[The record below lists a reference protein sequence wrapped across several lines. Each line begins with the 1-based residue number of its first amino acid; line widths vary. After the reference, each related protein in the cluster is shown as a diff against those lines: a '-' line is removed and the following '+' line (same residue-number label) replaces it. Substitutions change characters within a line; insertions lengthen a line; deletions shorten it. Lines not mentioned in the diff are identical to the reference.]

1 LKLELENISFS
12 YIPGKMILEEFS
24 ASFEPGIVYALAG
37 ANGAGKSTLAKIISG
52 ELIPETGTFIFDS
65 KKINFNNPKHAIK
78 SGIIRIAQDYGLI
91 PNLSIADNINLA
103 SPYFGNK
110 IIYRRKSAL
119 NNAKNA
125 LAIINKEI
133 DVDILV
139 ENANLAL
146 YPFIS
151 IAKALNQSPQILIL
165 DETTAI
171 LKNSDVHLL
180 FEYIKKLKNLG
191 KTIIL
196 VTHKIDEIFQV
207 ADEVIVLRNGKVALH
222 SQTKTTNLNEIADAM
237 VGEQFDILTQS
248 IISNHTKQ
256 QSLLRIDN
264 LNSKL
269 ISDISFTLNKS
280 EVLGLI
286 SKSKEE
292 LNEIIYFIFGVKK
305 QNGKIFKEG
314 KQILINTPKKAIA
327 NKIGYI
333 SDDKKF
339 SGLFNNMNVS
349 DNINFLRLKYFS
361 RFGFIK
367 SNVLKK
373 IVEKD
378 IKMFDIQVESITQ
391 PINELSGGNQ
401 QKALFAKWLTSDFDL
416 YILHE
421 PTAGIDIKGK
431 YDFYRLVNE
440 YKQKGKS
447 FLLVSS
453 EWDEI
458 KNICDRL
465 LVIENGQIKA
475 SYDKNTFD
483 EKEVYA
489 HTF

>member
-1 LKLELENISFS
+1 
-12 YIPGKMILEEFS
+12 MILEEFS

-52 ELIPETGTFIFDS
+52 ELIPETGSFKYDS
-65 KKINFNNPKHAIK
+65 KKINFINPKHAIQT
-78 SGIIRIAQDYGLI
+78 GIIRIAQDYGLI

-103 SPYFGNK
+103 SPNFAKK

-125 LAIINKEI
+125 LAIINKDI
-133 DVDILV
+133 NVDILV
-139 ENANLAL
+139 ENANHAF

-180 FEYIKKLKNLG
+180 FEYIKEMKNLG

-207 ADEVIVLRNGKVALH
+207 ADEVIVLRNGKVTLH
-222 SQTKTTNLNEIADAM
+222 SQTKNTNLNEIAYAM
-237 VGEQFDILTQS
+237 LGEQIDKITQS
-248 IISNHTKQ
+248 NISNHKKK
-256 QSLLRIDN
+256 QSLLRIVN

-269 ISDISFTLNKS
+269 INDISITLNKS

-286 SKSKEE
+286 SKNKEE

-305 QNGKIFKEG
+305 QNGKIFKGG
-314 KQILINTPKKAIA
+314 KQIFINTPKDAIA
-327 NKIGYI
+327 NNIGYI

-339 SGLFNNMNVS
+339 SGLFNNMNVAE
-349 DNINFLRLKYFS
+349 NINFLRLKYFS
-361 RFGFIK
+361 IFGFIK
-367 SNVLKK
+367 SNELKK
-373 IVEKD
+373 MVEKD
-378 IKMFDIQVESITQ
+378 IKRFDIQVESITQ
-391 PINELSGGNQ
+391 PIIELSGGNQ
-401 QKALFAKWLTSDFDL
+401 QKALFAKWITNDFDL

-431 YDFYRLVNE
+431 YNFYNLVNE

-475 SYDKNTFD
+475 SYDTNQFN
-483 EKEVYA
+483 EKEVYS